1 MEFFKK
7 RGVAV
12 VLAALMVLSSSFI
25 SANIKLQKE
34 CDDVTALLSTGVKYE
49 GYKHADII
57 NQLTNICGD
66 VENFVNFVPEDID
79 VSALKNTAEEM
90 RLTIKYSKDDA
101 SQLSYVYNELIREF
115 NAVAAKM
122 QSAELSETQ
131 SRALSTYSDELA
143 GAQKTIADSGYNDA
157 VRNFRSDM
165 GALAKFFAAF
175 TDVELPEYF
184 D

>member
-1 MEFFKK
+1 MELFKK

-34 CDDVTALLSTGVKYE
+34 CDEVTSLLSTGVKYE

-57 NQLTNICGD
+57 TQLTNICGA

-79 VSALKNTAEEM
+79 VSALKDAVEDM
-90 RLTIKYSKDDA
+90 RVTLKYSKDDA
-101 SQLSYVYNELIREF
+101 SQLSYNYNALIREF

-122 QSAELSETQ
+122 QSAELTDTQ
-131 SRALSTYSDELA
+131 ARALSTYSDEIA
-143 GAQKTIADSGYNDA
+143 GAQKTVSESGYNDA
-157 VRNFRSDM
+157 VRDFRSDM

-175 TDVELPEYF
+175 TGVEFPEYF